1 LRVIFCANPSFA
13 LPSLRA
19 LLASRHRVAAVVTSP
34 DKPQGR
40 GRKLAAL
47 PVKIA
52 ALEHG
57 LPVWQPENLRQG
69 DFLNQIRGLAPD
81 ALVVV
86 AFRILPR
93 ELFAL
98 PRYGA
103 FNVHPSLLPR
113 GRGPAPLRWTLLRG
127 ETETGV
133 SIIQLSEQVD
143 GGGILRQE
151 KTAVL
156 PDENYGSLH
165 DRLSQ
170 LGAEL
175 LISVLDAFDD
185 GQPPAPLDQDENL
198 VTRAPKLRAVDFI
211 INFQRSAQEIC
222 CQIRAL
228 SPEPG
233 AVAVSTESRLKILA
247 AQEVRVPA
255 QLVPGQWQ
263 LVNRDGLLV
272 GTGHGVIRLDSVQ
285 PEGKRPMSAAEF
297 LRGRP
302 KLPERF
308 GH

>member
-1 LRVIFCANPSFA
+1 LRVVFCGNPDFA

-40 GRKLAAL
+40 GRKLAPL
-47 PVKIA
+47 PVKRA
-52 ALEHG
+52 ALESG
-57 LPVWQPENLRQG
+57 LPVLQTDDLRAA
-69 DFLNQIRGLAPD
+69 DFVGRVREYVPD

-113 GRGPAPLRWTLLRG
+113 GRGPAPMRWTLLRG

-133 SIIQLSEQVD
+133 SIIQLSEQID

-151 KTAVL
+151 ETAVL
-156 PDENYGSLH
+156 SGDNYGSLH

-170 LGAEL
+170 MGAEL
-175 LISVLDAFDD
+175 LIEVLDAFDND
-185 GQPPAPLDQDENL
+185 KPPAPLAQNEAL
-198 VTRAPKLRAVDFI
+198 VTRAPKLRAADYI
-211 INFQRSAQEIC
+211 INFEHSAREIC

-233 AVAVSTESRLKILA
+233 AVAVSLESRLKILA
-247 AQEVRVPA
+247 AEEVRVPA
-255 QLVPGQWQ
+255 QLAPGQWQ
-263 LVNRDGLLV
+263 LAGRDGLLV
-272 GTGHGVIRLDSVQ
+272 GTGNGIIRLDSVQ

-308 GH
+308 SD